1 MSSQAIEID
10 NNKIGVA
17 IQYFRETYQVSQSKL
32 CKGLCSIATLSRIES
47 RERDVDSLLLE
58 TLLERL
64 GKIPNQF
71 ELILTDFDYESYQKR
86 EEIKQLIDNK
96 EIEKAKLLLESYE
109 EMTSSK
115 SNVHKQF
122 IVRSKALINE
132 LQGGTMEKTIDLLME
147 AITYTVPGFKT
158 NKIQEYYLSNSELI
172 IIIDIIQR
180 MISMGDQ
187 NRAKALL
194 YETLEY
200 LDGHGSME
208 KDNKLYPKVA
218 ILACRILMQENE
230 YEEALKLCNKGLEK
244 TKGSKKLDFLGD
256 LYLIKA
262 QATEALLKNN
272 HDLKLE
278 ECLKLYLQAYYV
290 YEFCD
295 EDDTAE
301 KVKQHLREEYQWECI
316 D

>member
-10 NNKIGVA
+10 NNKIGMA

-47 RERDVDSLLLE
+47 GERDVDSLLLE

-64 GKIPNQF
+64 GKTPNQF

-86 EEIKQLIDNK
+86 EEIKQYIDNK
-96 EIEKAKLLLESYE
+96 EIEKAKLLLAEYE
-109 EMTSSK
+109 EMTSTK

-132 LQGGTMEKTIDLLME
+132 LQGGTIEKTLDLLME

-158 NKIQEYYLSNSELI
+158 YKIQEYYLSNTELN

-187 NRAKALL
+187 ERAKELL
-194 YETLEY
+194 YQTLEY
-200 LDGHGSME
+200 LDGHDSME

-218 ILACRILMQENE
+218 ILACRLLMQRNE

-244 TKGSKKLDFLGD
+244 TKGTRKLDFLGD

-262 QATEALLKNN
+262 QTTEVLQKDNTLR
-272 HDLKLE
+272 LE
-278 ECLKLYLQAYYV
+278 ECPKLYLQAYYV

-295 EDDTAE
+295 EHDTAE
-301 KVKQHLREEYQWECI
+301 KIKQHILEEYQWECI